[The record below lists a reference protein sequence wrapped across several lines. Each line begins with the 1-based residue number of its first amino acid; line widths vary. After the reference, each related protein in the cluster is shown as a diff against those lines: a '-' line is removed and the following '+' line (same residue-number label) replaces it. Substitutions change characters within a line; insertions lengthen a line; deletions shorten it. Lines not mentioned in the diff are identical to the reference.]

1 MGAAMSQEGESPGD
15 KPYDATPRKMEQAR
29 EKGEIV
35 RSADLNTAVVYGG
48 FLLFGALLAPWIFE
62 TTGRLTQVS
71 LDDADRLGRLM
82 LAPDGSKV
90 AFAVMWPAMQ
100 ATAAIL
106 IAPALLL
113 CLALIA
119 QRGFVFSPDKLAPKL
134 SRISPITNAKN
145 KYGPEGLFQFSKSAA
160 KLIIVS
166 GLLAIYLWGRAEN
179 MLNAI
184 HATPGQILALTGRL
198 MLEFVA
204 VFFGLSLLIGAVDW
218 AWEWRQLLHRNR
230 MSHQDLKD
238 ETKSSEGDPALK
250 QARRQRGQ
258 LIATN
263 RMMTDVPGADVVL
276 VNPTHY
282 AVALKWTRANGQVP
296 ICVAKGVDEVAAR
309 IRGIAAEHG
318 VPVFS
323 DPPTARALHATL
335 EIGDP
340 IAPDQFRAVAAA
352 IRFADAIRKRAKRRA
367 DTNQDGGRP

>member
-1 MGAAMSQEGESPGD
+1 MSQEEESPGD
-15 KPYDATPRKMEQAR
+15 KPYDATPRKLEQAR

-48 FLLFGALLAPWIFE
+48 FFLFGALLAPWIIE
-62 TTGRLTQVS
+62 TTGRLTQIS
-71 LDDADRLGRLM
+71 LEGADRLGRLM

-100 ATAAIL
+100 VTLAIL

-113 CLALIA
+113 CLAVIA
-119 QRGFVFSPDKLAPKL
+119 QRGVVFSPDKLAPKL
-134 SRISPITNAKN
+134 SHISPISNAKQ
-145 KYGPEGLFQFSKSAA
+145 KYGAEGLFQFAKSAA

-166 GLLAIYLWGRAEN
+166 CLLAIYLWGRAEVV
-179 MLNAI
+179 LNAI
-184 HATPGQILALTGRL
+184 HGTPGQILALTGRL
-198 MLEFVA
+198 TLEFMA
-204 VFFGLSLLIGAVDW
+204 VFFGLSLLIGAIDW

-230 MSHQDLKD
+230 MSHQELKD

-250 QARRQRGQ
+250 QERRQRGH

-263 RMMTDVPGADVVL
+263 RMMTDVPNADVVV

-309 IRGIAAEHG
+309 IREIAAEHG

-323 DPPTARALHATL
+323 DPPTARVLHATL

-340 IAPDQFRAVAAA
+340 IARDQFRAVAAA
-352 IRFADAIRKRAKRRA
+352 IRFADAIRKRAKTRVAPNR
-367 DTNQDGGRP
+367 DGGRP